1 MSTPSPEHGPGEAE
15 QPGRS
20 AESTSGGSRNGQH
33 RVPPREPQPA
43 ADAPVARV
51 ADVADHSRVRR
62 APRYGRFGIVGFL
75 VGALLSL
82 VLALVPDGLEIS
94 RGALFLVLLLALGT
108 AGVFAGLTWALVAD
122 RRSLRR
128 TRQG

>member
-1 MSTPSPEHGPGEAE
+1 VSTPSPEPGPGEAAE
-15 QPGRS
+15 PGRS
-20 AESTSGGSRNGQH
+20 AESTDLESQNDQH

-43 ADAPVARV
+43 VDVPVARV
-51 ADVADHSRVRR
+51 ADPSRVRR

-128 TRQG
+128 QG